1 MQRYKNNRWA
11 GELLIEYLQTE
22 FKKTEPKLIEN
33 KNPQCANA
41 ILFAERYKELLVLEY
56 LDGNKEVAAT
66 TVEEAITMGAL
77 RKTVSSNLGEET
89 DKDLINYVS
98 NMEKKGINN
107 SKLIKQALR
116 FYRDYGNKVKQLDT
130 VDIANILDN
139 PEVKEYIGNIV
150 GDFLKVLFLIQL

>member
-1 MQRYKNNRWA
+1 
-11 GELLIEYLQTE
+11 
-22 FKKTEPKLIEN
+22 
-33 KNPQCANA
+33 
-41 ILFAERYKELLVLEY
+41 
-56 LDGNKEVAAT
+56 
-66 TVEEAITMGAL
+66 MGAL

-89 DKDLINYVS
+89 DKDLINYVG

-116 FYRDYGNKVKQLDT
+116 FYKDYGNKVKQLDT

-150 GDFLKVLFLIQL
+150 GELFKSAMPTSNLQDKNDFDVEKANEKKQQEEIDTIESDYMKKLSRVKDMSL

>member
-1 MQRYKNNRWA
+1 
-11 GELLIEYLQTE
+11 
-22 FKKTEPKLIEN
+22 
-33 KNPQCANA
+33 
-41 ILFAERYKELLVLEY
+41 
-56 LDGNKEVAAT
+56 
-66 TVEEAITMGAL
+66 MGAL

-107 SKLIKQALR
+107 SKLIKQSLR
-116 FYRDYGNKVKQLDT
+116 FYRDYGDKVKKLDT

-150 GDFLKVLFLIQL
+150 EELFKSAIPDSIAKINDEVDVKITKENHQKRDIDSAESNYMKRLNCVKDMSL

>member
-1 MQRYKNNRWA
+1 
-11 GELLIEYLQTE
+11 
-22 FKKTEPKLIEN
+22 
-33 KNPQCANA
+33 
-41 ILFAERYKELLVLEY
+41 
-56 LDGNKEVAAT
+56 
-66 TVEEAITMGAL
+66 MGTL

-98 NMEKKGINN
+98 SMEKKGINN

-139 PEVKEYIGNIV
+139 PEVKEHISNIV
-150 GDFLKVLFLIQL
+150 GELLKSAIPNLIRVEKVKDEHQEKDIDSVESDYMKKLNCLKDMSS

>member
-1 MQRYKNNRWA
+1 
-11 GELLIEYLQTE
+11 
-22 FKKTEPKLIEN
+22 
-33 KNPQCANA
+33 
-41 ILFAERYKELLVLEY
+41 
-56 LDGNKEVAAT
+56 
-66 TVEEAITMGAL
+66 MGAL

-89 DKDLINYVS
+89 DKDLIVYVS

-107 SKLIKQALR
+107 SKLIKQSLR

-150 GDFLKVLFLIQL
+150 GDLFRSAIPNSNSQINDIDIVKKLKREQQERERDSVESEYKKKLNCVKDMSL

>member
-1 MQRYKNNRWA
+1 
-11 GELLIEYLQTE
+11 
-22 FKKTEPKLIEN
+22 
-33 KNPQCANA
+33 
-41 ILFAERYKELLVLEY
+41 
-56 LDGNKEVAAT
+56 
-66 TVEEAITMGAL
+66 MGAL
-77 RKTVSSNLGEET
+77 RKTVSSNLGEDT
-89 DKDLINYVS
+89 DKDLITYVS

-150 GDFLKVLFLIQL
+150 GELFKSAVPNSIPQIKDTNNIKKIKREQQETDIDSIESDYRKKLNCVKDMSL

>member
-1 MQRYKNNRWA
+1 
-11 GELLIEYLQTE
+11 
-22 FKKTEPKLIEN
+22 
-33 KNPQCANA
+33 
-41 ILFAERYKELLVLEY
+41 
-56 LDGNKEVAAT
+56 
-66 TVEEAITMGAL
+66 MGAL

-98 NMEKKGINN
+98 NMERKGINN

-150 GDFLKVLFLIQL
+150 GELFKGAMPQINDGVVAEKADSKQQNKELDSVESDYRKRLSCVKDMSL

>member
-1 MQRYKNNRWA
+1 
-11 GELLIEYLQTE
+11 
-22 FKKTEPKLIEN
+22 
-33 KNPQCANA
+33 
-41 ILFAERYKELLVLEY
+41 
-56 LDGNKEVAAT
+56 
-66 TVEEAITMGAL
+66 MGAL

-89 DKDLINYVS
+89 DKDLITYVG

-139 PEVKEYIGNIV
+139 PEVKEHISNIV
-150 GDFLKVLFLIQL
+150 GELLKNSFPKLLSFKKSSEQQDSDKDSIESEYMKKLNCLKDMSNR

>member
-1 MQRYKNNRWA
+1 
-11 GELLIEYLQTE
+11 
-22 FKKTEPKLIEN
+22 
-33 KNPQCANA
+33 
-41 ILFAERYKELLVLEY
+41 
-56 LDGNKEVAAT
+56 
-66 TVEEAITMGAL
+66 MGTL
-77 RKTVSSNLGEET
+77 RKTVSSNLGEDT
-89 DKDLINYVS
+89 DKDLITYVS

-150 GDFLKVLFLIQL
+150 GELFKSAIPNSMSQVNDTNAAKKLKREQQERDMDSIESDYKKKLNCVKDMSL

>member
-1 MQRYKNNRWA
+1 
-11 GELLIEYLQTE
+11 
-22 FKKTEPKLIEN
+22 
-33 KNPQCANA
+33 
-41 ILFAERYKELLVLEY
+41 
-56 LDGNKEVAAT
+56 
-66 TVEEAITMGAL
+66 MGAL

-116 FYRDYGNKVKQLDT
+116 FYRDYGNKVKKLDT

-139 PEVKEYIGNIV
+139 PEVKDYIGNIV
-150 GDFLKVLFLIQL
+150 GELFKGAMPNSIPQINDAAIVKKSNERDLDSVESDYMKKLNCVKDMSL

>member
-1 MQRYKNNRWA
+1 
-11 GELLIEYLQTE
+11 
-22 FKKTEPKLIEN
+22 
-33 KNPQCANA
+33 
-41 ILFAERYKELLVLEY
+41 
-56 LDGNKEVAAT
+56 
-66 TVEEAITMGAL
+66 MGAL

-89 DKDLINYVS
+89 DKDLITYVS

-150 GDFLKVLFLIQL
+150 GDLFRSARPNSILKINDTDTVKKSKREQQEKDIDSVESEYMKKLNCVKDMSL

>member
-1 MQRYKNNRWA
+1 
-11 GELLIEYLQTE
+11 
-22 FKKTEPKLIEN
+22 
-33 KNPQCANA
+33 
-41 ILFAERYKELLVLEY
+41 
-56 LDGNKEVAAT
+56 
-66 TVEEAITMGAL
+66 MGAL

-89 DKDLINYVS
+89 DKDLITYVS

-150 GDFLKVLFLIQL
+150 GDLFKSAIPNSIPQINDAFAVKKVKREQEERDIDSVESDYMKKLNCVKDMSL

>member
-1 MQRYKNNRWA
+1 
-11 GELLIEYLQTE
+11 
-22 FKKTEPKLIEN
+22 
-33 KNPQCANA
+33 
-41 ILFAERYKELLVLEY
+41 
-56 LDGNKEVAAT
+56 
-66 TVEEAITMGAL
+66 MGAL

-116 FYRDYGNKVKQLDT
+116 FYRDYGNKVKKLDT

-139 PEVKEYIGNIV
+139 PEVKNYIGNIV
-150 GDFLKVLFLIQL
+150 GELFKGAMPNSIPQINDAVIVKKSNERDIDSVESEYMKKLNCVKDMSL